1 MSRRWTPVTDRP
13 LRFALVGCGRVAPR
27 HAEALAAHGDT
38 ARWSAI
44 CDPDPSVRQ
53 QWSHELDVPGYAD
66 LTNLLAAR
74 DVDVVV
80 LATPS
85 GLHPPHAVEAAE
97 AGVHVVTEKPMATRW
112 TDGQRMVRACDEAGV
127 ELFVVKQHRFNPAV
141 VALKSAIDDARF
153 GRIYSV
159 QLNLF
164 WTRPQSYYD
173 MADWR
178 GTWEL
183 DGGAL
188 MNQAIHYVDLLQW
201 LIGPVES
208 VHAFTGTLAR
218 RIEVEDTA
226 AMNLRWR
233 SGAIGSAT
241 VTMLTHPQ
249 NYEGS
254 LTVIGEDGTVRLG
267 GVACNR
273 IETWRFREPRPEDE
287 ALDADPWKDHGIYGS
302 GHGDLYQ
309 NVIASLRG
317 EASPVVDG
325 HEGLKSLEIVVAAY
339 RSAQEGRRVSL
350 PLDY

>member
-1 MSRRWTPVTDRP
+1 MAAQARWTAVCDVER
-13 LRFALVGCGRVAPR
+13 
-27 HAEALAAHGDT
+27 AARDE
-38 ARWSAI
+38 WST
-44 CDPDPSVRQ
+44 R
-53 QWSHELDVPGYAD
+53 LDVPAYDD
-66 LTNLLAAR
+66 LDRLLEDASI
-74 DVDVVV
+74 DVVV

-85 GLHPPHAVEAAE
+85 GLHPAQAIRAAE

-112 TDGQRMVRACDEAGV
+112 TDGQRMVRACDENGV
-127 ELFVVKQHRFNPAV
+127 ALFVVKQHRFNPAV
-141 VALKSAIDDARF
+141 RALKAAIDEGRF

-201 LIGPVES
+201 LVGPVES
-208 VHAFTGTLAR
+208 VHAFTATLAR

-226 AMNLRWR
+226 VVNLRWR
-233 SGAIGSAT
+233 CGALGSMS
-241 VTMLTHPQ
+241 VTMLTHPN

-254 LTVIGEDGTVRLG
+254 ITILGEDGLVRLG
-267 GVACNR
+267 GVACNHV
-273 IETWRFREPRPEDE
+273 ETWRFRDSREETSPDLHAWRDQ
-287 ALDADPWKDHGIYGS
+287 GIYGS
-302 GHGDLYQ
+302 GHGPLYA
-309 NVIASLRG
+309 NVVRALRG
-317 EASPVVDG
+317 EARPVVDG
-325 HEGLKSLEIVVAAY
+325 HEGLKSLEIVIAAY